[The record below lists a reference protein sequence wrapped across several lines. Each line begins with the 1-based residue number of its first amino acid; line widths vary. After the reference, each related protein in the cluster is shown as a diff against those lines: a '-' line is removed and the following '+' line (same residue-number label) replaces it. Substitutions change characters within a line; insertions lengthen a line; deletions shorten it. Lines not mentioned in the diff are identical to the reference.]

1 MTANDSRNLDYRLGV
16 ITLFIGIFTGLLS
29 LITVAKPFEVLGATA
44 AYSAVLMIYLQLQWG
59 PPH

>member
-1 MTANDSRNLDYRLGV
+1 MTASDPRNLDYRLGV
-16 ITLFIGIFTGLLS
+16 ITLFIAIFTGLLS